1 MSAALLN
8 FYQKTVLRHPLSAIL
23 MVLALAVAMAFGLPN
38 FKLDA
43 SADSLTLE
51 HDDDLNFFREVVQRY
66 GSDNF
71 LIVTFSPLEGDLFD
85 DNNLQTLSSLRNELA
100 GINGVESMLSLLDVP
115 LLYSPKIDV
124 ADLKGE
130 LNTLLSPGVD
140 RDLARQE
147 FLNSPIYKDLIL
159 SKDGQTTGM
168 LATLELD
175 QKYLDL
181 VQARDAL
188 RLVKSTDGLSEQQQL
203 ELDAV
208 SQEFLDYR
216 TAKAAASH
224 QLVADVRSLMDGY
237 RNRATIFLGGP
248 DMITADMVDFIKSD
262 LAIFGTGIL
271 IFVIV
276 TLAVIFRQLR
286 WVILPLSTCAL
297 CLVIILGFLSWI
309 DWRLTV
315 ISSNFVSLLLI
326 ITLALTM
333 HLIVRYRELYR
344 TQPEATQ
351 DQLVIATVTSM
362 AKPCLYTVLTTIV
375 AFMSLVV
382 SNIRP
387 VIDFGWMMTMGIS
400 LALVVAFIIIPAGMM
415 LIGKGKDRSGKD
427 KSASFTS
434 VFSNFTERHGN
445 IVLLTACVL
454 SVLSIYGISRLEVEN
469 RFIDYFRSDTEI
481 YQGMEIIDASL
492 GGTTPLDIIL
502 QAPTFAEPEQDFE
515 LSEDSEYGAD
525 AFGADAFGDDEYGGY
540 EDDGYGDDGF
550 DDAFASDSDAFGED
564 SANALQDTY
573 WFTSTGLADLAK
585 LQAFLE
591 AQPEVGKVSSL
602 VQIYDVASDLSGHKL
617 NDFEIAF
624 MRKSFSDE
632 IYQQMVAPYLLEDI
646 DEARIQ
652 LRAME
657 TEGLLRRADL
667 LEKIRDYAVN
677 EVGIAP
683 EDIRF
688 TGLLVL
694 YNNMLQSLYKSQILT
709 LGAVFVGIML
719 MFLVLF
725 RSIKISVIAI
735 LPNFLAAGI
744 VLGGM
749 GLSGIPLDMMTITIA
764 AITVGIGVDHAIH
777 YITRFSREFAV
788 DGNYLA
794 SMHRAHASIGLALFY
809 TAITII
815 VGFSIL
821 ALSNFIPSIYFG
833 LLTGLAMTA
842 ALLGSMTLLPKL
854 ILITKPLGPET
865 KTTA

>member
-1 MSAALLN
+1 MASPLLN
-8 FYQKTVLRHPLSAIL
+8 FYQKTILDNPAKAIF
-23 MVLALAVAMAFGLPN
+23 MVLALTVLMAMGLPN

-71 LIVTFSPLEGDLFD
+71 LIVTYSPLEGDLFD
-85 DNNLQTLSSLRNELA
+85 RQNLDTLNALRTDLSAIE
-100 GINGVESMLSLLDVP
+100 GVESMLSMLDVP
-115 LLYSPKIDV
+115 LLYSPKIGI
-124 ADLKGE
+124 ADLKEE
-130 LNTLLSPGVD
+130 LNTLLSEGVD
-140 RDLARQE
+140 KQAAKQE
-147 FLNSPIYKDLIL
+147 FLNSPIYKDVLL
-159 SKDGQTTGM
+159 SADGQTTGM
-168 LATLELD
+168 LATLALD
-175 QKYLDL
+175 ETYLQL
-181 VQARDAL
+181 VTQRDDL
-188 RLVKSTDGLSEQQQL
+188 RLIRDTSGLSSTQEEELAAVTQQ
-203 ELDAV
+203 
-208 SQEFLDYR
+208 FLDYR
-216 TAKAAASH
+216 TEKAAQDH
-224 QLVADVRSLMDGY
+224 QRVAEVRTLMDSY
-237 RNRATIFLGGP
+237 RDRATIFLGGP

-262 LAIFGTGIL
+262 LVIFGTGIL
-271 IFVIV
+271 LFIV
-276 TLAVIFRQLR
+276 ATLALIFRQLR
-286 WVILPLSTCAL
+286 FVILPLATCAL
-297 CLVIILGFLSWI
+297 CLTIILGFLSWI

-326 ITLALTM
+326 ITLALCI
-333 HLIVRYRELYR
+333 HLIVRYREL
-344 TQPEATQ
+344 QAMKPDANQHE
-351 DQLVIATVTSM
+351 LVSETVVSM

-400 LALVVAFIIIPAGMM
+400 LALLVAFVIIPAGMM
-415 LIGKGKDRSGKD
+415 LFGKGPSTEDND
-427 KSASFTS
+427 NSAVFTTK
-434 VFSNFTERHGN
+434 FSWFTEHFGAV
-445 IVLLTACVL
+445 VLLIAAGL
-454 SVLSIYGISRLEVEN
+454 SAVSVYGISRLEVEN

-481 YQGMEIIDASL
+481 YQGMEIIDTAL

-502 QAPTFAEPEQDFE
+502 QAPTYAPIVIVDNTEDEE
-515 LSEDSEYGAD
+515 YSEYDEDDYGSIDDEYSDDDSEYGEPD
-525 AFGADAFGDDEYGGY
+525 T
-540 EDDGYGDDGF
+540 
-550 DDAFASDSDAFGED
+550 
-564 SANALQDTY
+564 SAPNALKDSY
-573 WFTSTGLADLAK
+573 WFSSAGLADLEK
-585 LQAFLE
+585 LHIFLE
-591 AQPEVGKVSSL
+591 AQPEIGKVSSL
-602 VQIYDVASDLSGHKL
+602 VQINQVATDLMGHRL
-617 NDFEIAF
+617 NDFELAF
-624 MRKSFSDE
+624 MRQSLGDE
-632 IYQQMVAPYLLEDI
+632 IYAQMVAPYLLEDI

-657 TEGLLRRADL
+657 TAGLRRADL
-667 LEKIRDYAVN
+667 LEKINNFAIA

-694 YNNMLQSLYKSQILT
+694 YNNMLQSLYRSQILT

-725 RSIKISVIAI
+725 RSIKISIIAI

-749 GLSGIPLDMMTITIA
+749 GIARIPLDMMTITIA

-777 YITRFSREFAV
+777 YITRFKREFAI
-788 DGNYLA
+788 DGNYVA
-794 SMHRAHASIGLALFY
+794 SMHRAHTSIGQALFY
-809 TAITII
+809 TAMTII

-854 ILITKPLGPET
+854 ILISKPLGPEQVNN
-865 KTTA
+865 